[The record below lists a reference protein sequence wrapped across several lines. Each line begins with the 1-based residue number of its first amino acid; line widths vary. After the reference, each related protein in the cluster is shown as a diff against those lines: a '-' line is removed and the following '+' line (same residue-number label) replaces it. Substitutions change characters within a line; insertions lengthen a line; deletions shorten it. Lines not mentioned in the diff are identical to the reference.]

1 MKQASRALSRA
12 AWSQLAAALGAL
24 LTVTMLIAASQVQ
37 AAPRR
42 DIVLEARL
50 LNHIKVLASDEFDGR
65 RPGTPGEAKTL
76 RYIGR
81 EFFDIG
87 LVSGTNDPG
96 NPWFAPVVLVG
107 REPAAIHTNILPKS

>member
-1 MKQASRALSRA
+1 VVLSAAL
-12 AWSQLAAALGAL
+12 LAAPLH
-24 LTVTMLIAASQVQ
+24 

-42 DIVLEARL
+42 DTVLENEL
-50 LNHIKVLASDEFDGR
+50 HEHIKILASDEYGGR
-65 RPGTPGEAKTL
+65 QPGTDGEAKTL

-96 NPWFAPVVLVG
+96 NPWFAPV
-107 REPAAIHTNILPKS
+107 